1 MKIIKVQSKADKKK
15 FVMFPF
21 QLYKNN
27 KYWVPP
33 IIKDE
38 LKLFNPAT
46 NPTLSFCDATYWI
59 AEENGKTIG
68 RIAAIINK
76 NYNEKIGE
84 KLGRFSRLEFEDIPG
99 LGKMLLNTAE
109 KYLIEQGMNKVHGPL
124 GFTNLDLQ
132 GLLIEGFDQ
141 LPSIASVYHMPYYA
155 KVIEACNY
163 EKENDWIEFKL
174 TVTDAVFKK
183 VSRGASLIKKRF
195 GFELINFKTKSE
207 AKVYSKQILDI
218 LNDAFEELPYV
229 SKFNDKLKKFYI
241 DKYLNML
248 NPKFIKVVKKDDK
261 AIGFFVGLPSL
272 SKAMQ
277 KTKGKLFPFGF
288 RHLMKALKKPE
299 SIDMLLTGVVHK
311 YQSAGVAVIL
321 ISELQE
327 EMKKAGINTM
337 ETTGVFENN
346 QNVIT
351 NWKSYEHVQHKRRR
365 CYIKDLTKPE

>member
-1 MKIIKVQSKADKKK
+1 MKIIKVQNKADKKK

-27 KYWVPP
+27 NYWVPP

-38 LKLFNPAT
+38 FKIFDIST
-46 NPTLSFCDATYWI
+46 NPTLSFCDTTFWI

-76 NYNEKIGE
+76 DYNKKIDGNF
-84 KLGRFSRLEFEDIPG
+84 GRFSRLEFEDIPG
-99 LGKMLLNTAE
+99 LGKMLLDTAE
-109 KYLIEQGMNKVHGPL
+109 QWLIEEGMDNVHGPL

-132 GLLIEGFDQ
+132 GLLIEGFNEM
-141 LPSIASVYHMPYYA
+141 PSIASVYHMPYYA

-163 EKENDWIEFKL
+163 EKENDWIEFRL
-174 TVTDAVFKK
+174 TITDDVLKK
-183 VSRGASLIKKRF
+183 VSKGASLIKKRY
-195 GFELINFKTKSE
+195 GFEVVNFKTKAE

-218 LNDAFEELPYV
+218 LNDAFDELPYV
-229 SKFNDKLKKFYI
+229 TKFNDQLKKFYI

-248 NPKFIKVVKKDDK
+248 NPKFVKVVKKDNK
-261 AIGFFVGLPSL
+261 AIGFFVGIPSL

-277 KTKGKLFPFGF
+277 KTNGKLFPFGF
-288 RHLMKALKKPE
+288 RHLMKALKKPV
-299 SIDMLLTGVVHK
+299 SIDMLLTGVVHE
-311 YQSAGVAVIL
+311 YQSSGVAVIL

-327 EMKKAGINTM
+327 EMKKFGINTM

-351 NWKSYEHVQHKRRR
+351 NWKNYKHEQHKRRR
-365 CYIKDLTKPE
+365 CYVKKLTDN